1 MRLETSASEIIGA
14 KPFTT
19 SYEFILNG
27 PMPPSVWQATH
38 LLARIGAT
46 SFEYEI
52 LAKLPACLRAAKS
65 ILVPLTFA
73 SVIEGDWPEIKA
85 STAAETLALSFLF
98 CANEASI
105 GP

>member
-52 LAKLPACLRAAKS
+52 FLKFGASLRAAKS
-65 ILVPLTFA
+65 IFVPLTLA
-73 SVIEGDWPEIKA
+73 SVIAGDWPEISA
-85 STAAETLALSFLF
+85 SIAAETLALSVFF
-98 CANEASI
+98 SANEASI
-105 GP
+105 